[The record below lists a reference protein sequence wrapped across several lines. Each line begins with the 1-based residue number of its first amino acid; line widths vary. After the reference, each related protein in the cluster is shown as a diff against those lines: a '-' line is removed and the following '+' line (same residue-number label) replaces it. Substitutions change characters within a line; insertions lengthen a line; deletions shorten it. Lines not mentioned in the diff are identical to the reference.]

1 MTATNA
7 QIRIVMKERKK
18 GRTQEQA
25 AIKANLK
32 SRQTVAKYEQIG
44 QLPDELKTART
55 YRTRKDS
62 FKKDWPTIKEMLETT
77 PELEAKI
84 LFEWLCEKYPDR
96 YQSGQLRTFQRKVA
110 KWRAINQP
118 QIATLDQIR
127 HPGKQIQTDGTWLT
141 ELGATIKGEP
151 LKIILIHCVLPYS
164 NWSWGKL
171 APSESLPALR
181 LGLQSTLQ
189 KLGAVPQYHQTDHSS
204 AATKE
209 LGQKEKGK
217 SQAQRVYTQGYLQ
230 LLEHFGIEAQV
241 THVSSPNENGDIE
254 AANGSLKRSLKQ
266 HLLLRGS
273 TDFDTLEAYEA
284 FIHTVMEKRNSLR
297 SERLTEELAVMKSLP
312 ASELVTYTERRLKV
326 GPSSLVRVL
335 KNCYSVPTSLIGRQ
349 ITVRIGVWTIELYYG
364 GQFIEQMPRL
374 IGQKNHQI
382 NYRHIIES
390 LLRKPGGFR
399 DYRYR
404 EALFP
409 RQIFKRAWEQLNL
422 WHEPRRADLIYLR
435 ILHLAAQTWESEVA
449 IALEV
454 LLEQKSPW
462 SHEDVLQVV
471 ETAGPDIPEMAVLSA
486 NLDVYDQLLMEGPHV
501 YA

>member
-25 AIKANLK
+25 AAKANLE
-32 SRQTVAKYEQIG
+32 SRQTVAKYEQLA
-44 QLPDELKTART
+44 QLPDELQKVRS
-55 YRTRKDS
+55 YRTRKDP
-62 FKKDWPTIKEMLETT
+62 FEKEWPTIKEMLETT

-84 LFEWLCEKYPDR
+84 LFEWLCEKHPDR
-96 YQSGQLRTFQRKVA
+96 YQNGQLRTFQRKVA
-110 KWRAINQP
+110 KWRAKNQP

-141 ELGATIKGEP
+141 ELGVTIRDEP

-164 NWSWGKL
+164 NWSWGRL

-189 KLGAVPQYHQTDHSS
+189 KLGAVPQYHQTDNSS
-204 AATKE
+204 AATKQ
-209 LGQKEKGK
+209 LGIQEKGK
-217 SQAQRVYTQGYLQ
+217 SPAQRVYTQGYLQ

-241 THVSSPNENGDIE
+241 THISSPNENGDIE

-273 TDFDTLEAYEA
+273 TDFDSLEAYEA
-284 FIHTVMEKRNSLR
+284 FIQTIMEKRNSLR
-297 SERLTEELAVMKSLP
+297 AERLAEELAIMKPLP
-312 ASELVTYTERRLKV
+312 ASELATYTERRVKV
-326 GPSSLVRVL
+326 GPSSLIRVL

-349 ITVRIGVWTIELYYG
+349 ISVRIGVWTIELYYD
-364 GQFIEQMPRL
+364 GQFIERMPRL

-382 NYRHIIES
+382 NYRHIIGS

-399 DYRYR
+399 EYRYR

-409 RQIFKRAWEQLNL
+409 RQIFKRAWEQLDG
-422 WHEPRRADLIYLR
+422 WHEPRRADLIYLQ

-449 IALEV
+449 TALEI
-454 LLEQKSPW
+454 LLEQKSRW
-462 SHEDVLQVV
+462 SQEDLFRLV
-471 ETAGPDIPEMAVLSA
+471 ETAEPAIPEMAVLPVT
-486 NLDVYDQLLMEGPHV
+486 LDIYDQLLTEGPHV